1 MQFGRFEVSNDF
13 IKKNLPEEWTE
24 SFTRTL
30 TDTYFEQ
37 SEKDNCFFNVYAE
50 ILEKEFV
57 VIISYLHHNDQLVA
71 PITLS
76 ISHDLEDDSK
86 KFKKALDNLV
96 NFSGLVFDD
105 IFAEK
110 DWNEYVPAW
119 TENTYKDST
128 FYYKIT
134 RENISLTLQAEEILK
149 KDNLI

>member
-1 MQFGRFEVSNDF
+1 MQFGRFEIDENF
-13 IKKNLPEEWTE
+13 EKKELPAEWTE

-30 TDTYFEQ
+30 TDAYFER

-76 ISHDLEDDSK
+76 ISHDLVEDSK
-86 KFKKALDNLV
+86 KFKVALDDLV
-96 NFSGLVFDD
+96 NFSGLIFDD
-105 IFAEK
+105 IFGTE
-110 DWNEYVPAW
+110 DWHDYIPSW
-119 TENTYKDST
+119 TEGKFKQST

-149 KDNLI
+149 QGGNI